1 MRSFAL
7 ASVTT
12 AGAGARSRA
21 MDNDVQGHEN
31 GAAWGERRCSSSHGH
46 TGMSRLRTGGVV
58 IVDELGKMDGARL
71 RGHAAART

>member
-21 MDNDVQGHEN
+21 MDNDVQGHETVPP
-31 GAAWGERRCSSSHGH
+31 GASAVALRAMGIRGWPDSSTNDTSPLQPSQHVNQPPPCIRH
-46 TGMSRLRTGGVV
+46 NT
-58 IVDELGKMDGARL
+58 
-71 RGHAAART
+71 